1 MKLKRDPKRDPKEK
15 TERKSSPI
23 VSWIAILIGV
33 FMVVVGGIILL
44 WGLSFQAQV
53 GEIRDLDGGELTG
66 GPILI
71 PGGAAFL
78 TFGTLWIYH
87 GLKGFKKREEDIGF
101 KNCPNCGKKIEDDLN
116 FCYHCTTT
124 FTKEGDEDIDGEKG
138 DGDVVPDERD
148 DEGFT
153 NGQKDRMKRQEERR
167 RSREENKASTLDE
180 LKVRSKGQ

>member
-1 MKLKRDPKRDPKEK
+1 M
-15 TERKSSPI
+15 TSSI
-23 VSWIAILIGV
+23 VSWIAIFIGV
-33 FMVVVGGIILL
+33 FMVVVGGLILL

-53 GEIRDLDGGELTG
+53 GEVRDLEGGGLTG

-101 KNCPNCGKKIEDDLN
+101 KNCPNCGRKIEDDLN

-124 FTKEGDEDIDGEKG
+124 FSKDGDKDVEEEKEDGE
-138 DGDVVPDERD
+138 VSTDERD
-148 DEGFT
+148 EKGLT
-153 NGQKDRMKRQEERR
+153 KGQKARMKRQEERL
-167 RSREENKASTLDE
+167 RSREENKARTLDE
-180 LKVRSKGQ
+180 LKIGSKGL